1 MRRQVEFYSSMQD
14 VKKAQLCERTI
25 PPSIDRSAFPFPSD
39 QDRECK
45 QHKPIHLSES
55 KKKSRIQSGKFEE
68 FEKVLVLWFK
78 EARASNI
85 PVNIELLR
93 EKAVQLSKSFE
104 MESFS
109 ASHGWIEKFKNR
121 HGLATRVL
129 SGESASVNEGNVE
142 QWKEDLAILVNV
154 YEQKN
159 IYNCDETGL
168 SFN

>member
-1 MRRQVEFYSSMQD
+1 MLLKKFEGNPCTP
-14 VKKAQLCERTI
+14 KKAFAEHFNVPESTLRGIFKNREAI
-25 PPSIDRSAFPFPSD
+25 IEVH
-39 QDRECK
+39 RECGI
-45 QHKPIHLSES
+45 QS
-55 KKKSRIQSGKFEE
+55 KKRSRIQSGKFEE

-85 PVNIELLR
+85 PVNVELLR

-104 MESFS
+104 MENFS
-109 ASHGWIEKFKNR
+109 ASHGWVEKFKNR
-121 HGLATRVL
+121 HGLAACVL
-129 SGESASVNEGNVE
+129 SGESASVNEGNVA